1 MSDHGEMTA
10 GLGFQLQNE
19 PALQGYTIFYDHGD
33 PSQNNN
39 VGAITAFFD
48 ELHRDTK
55 LSEIDVAIIDK
66 EGKVILLI
74 EIEEKDD
81 NPKKL
86 IGDAM
91 ATLLGNGIDFKERQ
105 FSIGERATL
114 LILAKKTGEGHEK
127 RIQEIENGIN
137 QIITDGKLNK
147 IKINGVRL
155 SLFEKQDEL
164 KSMVMKYFIPPA

>member
-10 GLGFQLQNE
+10 KLRFQLQNE
-19 PALQGYTIFYDHGD
+19 PTLQGNTVFYDHGD
-33 PSQNNN
+33 PRQNNN
-39 VGAITAFFD
+39 VGAITNFFD

-55 LSEIDVAIIDK
+55 LSEIDLAIIDK

-91 ATLLGNGIDFKERQ
+91 ATLLGNGIDFKGKPLA
-105 FSIGERATL
+105 IGEWTTL
-114 LILAKKTGEGHEK
+114 LILAMTTGQGHEK
-127 RIQEIENGIN
+127 RIQEIENRIN
-137 QIITDGKLNK
+137 QIVTDVKLNK
-147 IKINGVRL
+147 MKIKGVRL
-155 SLFEKQDEL
+155 VLFEKPDEL
-164 KSMVMKYFIPPA
+164 KNTVMKYFTPST